1 VRRLLHMSSLG
12 ADANG
17 PSMYQR
23 SKGDGEA
30 AVRASGL
37 DWTIFQPSVIFGP
50 EDRFL
55 NTFAA
60 LAAVAPVLP
69 SAPLAATVHY
79 TDAKGQSSVREV
91 VIHSRKPAGEG
102 RPALN
107 VREGGNSMPKLYLIE
122 RISRLDY
129 RLEGELVS
137 LSSTELIRELLER
150 AIPLK
155 GERPARPARPAPQT
169 GPLDSPQ
176 PREPEKPAAV
186 PAAPAPQ
193 AGPLPLPS
201 LLPSG
206 ARGFAVIDLE
216 TTGFGAA
223 HRILEIAVIRL
234 EPDGRIKDEWDTLVH
249 PGMPIPAG
257 KAQEKHRVHD
267 GMVVDAPGFAAVAAD
282 LAARLEGHVLVAHN
296 LPFDQGFLE
305 RRFAAVEGIRI
316 RLGQGLNTMH
326 ARESLESLCRR
337 LAVDLPPEQAHS
349 ALVDARALAQALVAG
364 ISHLKPAEAAVRVE
378 CNGSTGDC
386 RPQPRS
392 SLPEELLTAV
402 QPVVSTPAQAT
413 VVPQGWTARPIPLE
427 PGAEFIK
434 TDVSDVGAQALA
446 ERLGLVYRPAQ
457 KVPVRRRPAFLLA
470 EHLASA
476 NAKMREAKQQRLPVV
491 LLGDVED
498 LAAGSVAPG
507 WVFDPGDTSG

>member
-1 VRRLLHMSSLG
+1 MTG
-12 ADANG
+12 NN
-17 PSMYQR
+17 
-23 SKGDGEA
+23 
-30 AVRASGL
+30 AVM
-37 DWTIFQPSVIFGP
+37 T
-50 EDRFL
+50 
-55 NTFAA
+55 A
-60 LAAVAPVLP
+60 LAVATALLTGLAIFRGLRAARRQGAVHADLPAPATPPAPTLAKVVPVLP

-91 VIHSRKPAGEG
+91 VIHSRKLEEG
-102 RPALN
+102 GCRALN
-107 VREGGNSMPKLYLIE
+107 VREGGDPTPRVFLIE

-129 RLEGELVS
+129 TVEGEPVS

-155 GERPARPARPAPQT
+155 GERAARPQARPRPQT
-169 GPLDSPQ
+169 EPLASPQ
-176 PREPEKPAAV
+176 PREPEKAAAV
-186 PAAPAPQ
+186 PAAPTPPA
-193 AGPLPLPS
+193 APLPLPS

-216 TTGFGAA
+216 TTGFGTA

-234 EPDGRIKDEWDTLVH
+234 EPDGRVKDEWDTLVH
-249 PGMPIPAG
+249 PGMAIPGG

-282 LAARLEGHVLVAHN
+282 VAARLDGHVLVAHN

-364 ISHLKPAEAAVRVE
+364 ISHLKPAEAAVLVE
-378 CNGSTGDC
+378 CNGPTGGC

-392 SLPEELLTAV
+392 ALPEELLTAV
-402 QPVVSTPAQAT
+402 QTVVSTPAQAPE
-413 VVPQGWTARPIPLE
+413 VPQGWTVRPIPLE

-434 TDVSDVGAQALA
+434 TDVSDAGAQALA
-446 ERLGLVYRPAQ
+446 ERLGLLYRPAK

-470 EHLASA
+470 AHLGST
-476 NAKMREAKQQRLPVV
+476 NTKMREAKQQRLPV
-491 LLGDVED
+491 LLIGDVQD

-507 WVFDPGDTSG
+507 WVFDPGDDQA